1 MTQVEKMIRD
11 EEGQKYK
18 KLMAEKDTQ
27 LEAKDAEN
35 ARVIVQVVNNVALHS
50 GGTLEDAYRATGI
63 TAEQYANA
71 SFLLSGK
78 PLVRMN
84 A

>member
-18 KLMAEKDTQ
+18 KLMAEKDAQ
-27 LEAKDAEN
+27 LEAKDAHS
-35 ARVIVQVVNNVALHS
+35 ARLIVRVVTNTMQNS
-50 GGTLEDAYRATGI
+50 GSTLEEACRTTGI
-63 TAEQYANA
+63 SAAEYLDANR
-71 SFLLSGK
+71 FLLDK
-78 PLVRMN
+78 MP